1 MSYRNPKIIIDRSGE
16 VWGKAIADFGRSF
29 AQGMTNFAEI
39 HAKGAAITAKRKES
53 NQLALNL
60 SELKTNEKINKF
72 VKTLPDNSLSKQV
85 KETLMQMST
94 TGEGN
99 SVIVDGKQYTE
110 SVVKAEALL
119 NSNPNLPKNTREAYL
134 KIVNG
139 FQNYIDTSSKNAAS
153 VTVNNSELKPDE
165 PGMISKNFD
174 ILGEG
179 GEGSN
184 NLLTAMAVNDQQAP
198 GVTYDKNI
206 ERPLN
211 KETGEYENILV
222 INNRIKKDSVLY
234 KSWEKNGLT
243 TNGTINLEGGEST
256 FKNSFTEELDENGKP
271 TGWMKGTEYRRNL
284 DKLGPNG
291 LGLIVKIPPQGDPNK
306 ALREAGYLKKD
317 SQQESGEGFVADKIM
332 NTRTIEGFGVVDVAE
347 KHFDAQNLENNKTI
361 QAAYKAEAEKIVRGM
376 PLDQQIKYMSNN
388 LMWGQIQEA
397 GWAEMVPKDRMAL
410 IEKTLMDRD
419 LTKLMGI
426 GKDKPMKTREAKQ
439 SDIDLYAADGKT
451 IELGETIYFTEQI
464 SKAAVAQGPTPAETR
479 AQRKENERLSEN
491 ESSINDATEKG
502 NSIITDTNS
511 SLKNMNF
518 GGGDKSS
525 IYDSKISE
533 DGKLSISYYTG
544 TTKIK
549 NGEKSRDRNS
559 ATFDLSN
566 DNELQT
572 LALELYPGKGNI
584 KNREAFKKSIRK
596 ELKSFKPKAS
606 GAKQLTEKQ
615 RLQQTMQDIKATR
628 NKDGSP
634 KEATQTPKF
643 RWNPETR
650 EKELYYDN

>member
-39 HAKGAAITAKRKES
+39 HAKGAAIAAKRKES

-60 SELKTNEKINKF
+60 SELKTNESINAF
-72 VKTLPDNSLSKQV
+72 VKTLPDDSLSKET
-85 KETLMQMST
+85 KERLIAMAT

-99 SVIVDGKQYTE
+99 SVFVNGKQYTE
-110 SVVKAEALL
+110 SVVKARALL
-119 NSNPNLPKNTREAYL
+119 NSNPNLPKDTREAYL
-134 KIVNG
+134 KIANG
-139 FQNYIDTSSKNAAS
+139 FTAFMDNSGSRAAKI
-153 VTVNNSELKPDE
+153 TVNNSELKPDE
-165 PGMISKNFD
+165 PGMISDTFD

-184 NLLTAMAVNDQQAP
+184 NLLTAMSVNNQKIPD
-198 GVTYDKNI
+198 VESTKTI

-211 KETGEYENILV
+211 KETGVYDDILV

-234 KSWEKNGLT
+234 KNWEKNGLT

-256 FKNSFTEELDENGKP
+256 FKASFTEELNENGEP

-284 DKLGPNG
+284 GELGENG
-291 LGLIVKIPPQGDPNK
+291 LGLIVPLQKQGDTNK

-317 SQQESGEGFVADKIM
+317 SQQETGEGFVADKIM

-361 QAAYKAEAEKIVRGM
+361 QAAYKAEAEKIVKGM
-376 PLDQQIKYMSNN
+376 PLDQAVKYMSNN
-388 LMWGQIQEA
+388 LMCGQIQEA
-397 GWAEMVPKDRMAL
+397 GWAEMLDNDRMAL

-464 SKAAVAQGPTPAETR
+464 SKSEAPQGPTPAEIR

-491 ESSINDATEKG
+491 ESAINDATEKG

-525 IYDSKISE
+525 IIESNINAKGE
-533 DGKLSISYYTG
+533 LSISYYTG

-549 NGEKSRDRNS
+549 DGEKSRDKNS
-559 ATFDLSN
+559 ATINLLSKSERQNLAN
-566 DNELQT
+566 DF
-572 LALELYPGKGNI
+572 YPGKGNA
-584 KNREAFKKSIRK
+584 KSREAF
-596 ELKSFKPKAS
+596 LKSLIE
-606 GAKQLTEKQ
+606 QLTAKF
-615 RLQQTMQDIKATR
+615 
-628 NKDGSP
+628 
-634 KEATQTPKF
+634 TQKSG
-643 RWNPETR
+643 R
-650 EKELYYDN
+650 